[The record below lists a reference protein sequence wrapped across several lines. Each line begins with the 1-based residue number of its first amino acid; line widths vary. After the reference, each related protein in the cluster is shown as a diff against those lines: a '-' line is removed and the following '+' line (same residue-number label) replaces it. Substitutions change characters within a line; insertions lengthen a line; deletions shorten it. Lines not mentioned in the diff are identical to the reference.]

1 MPKPTPDNYRRH
13 IIMRRPSN
21 SSGSSNYLSTSS
33 PSVKLSLLGILALL
47 FLNLNAS
54 SIILRKS
61 SSSQQQELR
70 SQQEWQPQKSLHKK
84 SSLRNVKHEPT
95 TTTVTH
101 KPSSKRKVC
110 LTETQCNN
118 QRQILNIPPSKYY
131 VGTYPEVYG
140 CYTKN
145 DKLFWSSGGGV
156 PEMAIHPL
164 KGVKERVW
172 CDDIDD
178 NNNDIIYNAVEGEQL
193 IAGGDKYNQK
203 RDAPSSTDDTE
214 DVRVKL
220 HRTNGEKQDDDEE
233 DESEDYGVDIY
244 SKNDIY
250 RMVQE
255 TKEGK
260 VNRGKI
266 AWLMR
271 YVFGACE
278 RERLCM
284 HDVWVFAS
292 NYQSFSLTS

>member
-1 MPKPTPDNYRRH
+1 
-13 IIMRRPSN
+13 MRRPSN
-21 SSGSSNYLSTSS
+21 SSGSSKYLSTSS

-84 SSLRNVKHEPT
+84 SSLRNFKHEPT

-101 KPSSKRKVC
+101 KPSPKRRVC

-118 QRQILNIPPSKYY
+118 QRQILNIPPTKYY

-172 CDDIDD
+172 CDDNYD
-178 NNNDIIYNAVEGEQL
+178 NNNIMRDRGRSFLEGEQL
-193 IAGGDKYNQK
+193 IPGVDKYNQK

-292 NYQSFSLTS
+292 NYLSILFIDILKKQLSK

>member
-1 MPKPTPDNYRRH
+1 MG
-13 IIMRRPSN
+13 II
-21 SSGSSNYLSTSS
+21 
-33 PSVKLSLLGILALL
+33 AFL

-70 SQQEWQPQKSLHKK
+70 SQQEWQPQQSLHKK
-84 SSLRNVKHEPT
+84 SSLRNVNKRAPT
-95 TTTVTH
+95 TATTATH
-101 KPSSKRKVC
+101 KSSSRQMTC

-140 CYTKN
+140 CYAKN

-156 PEMAIHPL
+156 SEMAIHPL

-172 CDDIDD
+172 CDYDDD
-178 NNNDIIYNAVEGEQL
+178 NKEGEQL
-193 IAGGDKYNQK
+193 IAGVDKYTQK
-203 RDAPSSTDDTE
+203 RDAPSIDDTE

-220 HRTNGEKQDDDEE
+220 HRNNGENQDDE
-233 DESEDYGVDIY
+233 DNGNDIK

-271 YVFGACE
+271 YVFRCM
-278 RERLCM
+278 RETL
-284 HDVWVFAS
+284 HA
-292 NYQSFSLTS
+292 

>member
-1 MPKPTPDNYRRH
+1 
-13 IIMRRPSN
+13 MRRPSN
-21 SSGSSNYLSTSS
+21 SSGSSKYLSTSS

-84 SSLRNVKHEPT
+84 SSLRNNFKHEPT

-101 KPSSKRKVC
+101 KPSPKRKVC

-118 QRQILNIPPSKYY
+118 ERQILNIPPSKYY

-172 CDDIDD
+172 CDNNDD
-178 NNNDIIYNAVEGEQL
+178 NNNDIIYNAVEGI
-193 IAGGDKYNQK
+193 IALGWERLQDDEDYPEKRRVFSFGDTKESVDGVI
-203 RDAPSSTDDTE
+203 DAFIADICRKIALSSTWTFIE
-214 DVRVKL
+214 PAFMSLFVS
-220 HRTNGEKQDDDEE
+220 T
-233 DESEDYGVDIY
+233 
-244 SKNDIY
+244 KN
-250 RMVQE
+250 
-255 TKEGK
+255 
-260 VNRGKI
+260 
-266 AWLMR
+266 L
-271 YVFGACE
+271 
-278 RERLCM
+278 
-284 HDVWVFAS
+284 
-292 NYQSFSLTS
+292 